1 VKKTINFCIILLAI
15 LQLNAQKSYEPFV
28 RTLSQTGLSSYYS
41 EDLEANIG
49 SWIKNENDV
58 VSKMLGKFQ
67 AYEKDLDYI
76 TKDFGLPWFIKY
88 IPAAN
93 TGMDVHFQ
101 SKTDGARGIWPL
113 EYQIAKKYD
122 LISNSYEDERLSFI
136 KSSEAACQYIKTLY
150 SIYKDWQKA
159 ILAFSIG
166 PVRVN
171 QLIRIN
177 GTVHF
182 NEFYTN
188 LSSKEKEPLN
198 QFYSAMTV
206 LYYADTFGIKPVPY
220 QIIPIDTVSCELP
233 TTFKTIEKFT
243 NIAVETLVDLNPS
256 ILRKTV
262 PALKGTRYFNVPKV
276 SKQAYQNSR
285 DTIYTYTKYILHPF
299 SIYDTM
305 VKIIDSVEYID
316 LVQRPFGDISKGK
329 RIIVSIENTK
339 KKSVISGGNDSSIA
353 NGQTTKDSLVVKELT
368 SPKQVKLV
376 WITYTVKRKDALYT
390 LSDVFDCT
398 IKEIKRW
405 NNMRGNGIFIG
416 QRLRIKVPENRL
428 YYYKKINR
436 MNRAQKMARAKQ
448 D

>member
-1 VKKTINFCIILLAI
+1 MKNITGFCTVLLAI

-28 RTLSQTGLSSYYS
+28 KTLSQTGLSSYYS
-41 EDLEANIG
+41 KDLEANIN
-49 SWIKNENDV
+49 SWIKNENEV

-67 AYEKDLDYI
+67 AYEKDLEYI

-93 TGMDVHFQ
+93 TGLDVHFQ

-122 LISNSYEDERLSFI
+122 LISNSYEDERLSFV
-136 KSSEAACQYIKTLY
+136 KSSEAACQYLKTLY
-150 SIYKDWQKA
+150 GIYKDWQKA

-171 QLIRIN
+171 QLIRTN

-188 LSSKEKEPLN
+188 LSNKEKEPLN

-206 LYYADTFGIKPVPY
+206 LFYADTFGIRPIPY
-220 QIIPIDTVSCELP
+220 QRIPTDTVSCELP
-233 TTFKTIEKFT
+233 ATFKTIEQFT
-243 NIAVETLVDLNPS
+243 NIAAETLADLNPS
-256 ILRKTV
+256 ILRGSV
-262 PALKGTRYFNVPKV
+262 PALKGTRFFKVPKT

-285 DTIYTYTKYILHPF
+285 DTIYTYSKYILHPF

-316 LVQRPFGDISKGK
+316 LVQRPFGDFSVGK
-329 RIIVSIENTK
+329 RIIVSIENTN
-339 KKSVISGGNDSSIA
+339 KKSAMAGDNGSSSADSQTISDGRE
-353 NGQTTKDSLVVKELT
+353 VKEI
-368 SPKQVKLV
+368 SVKKQVKLV
-376 WITYTVKRKDALYT
+376 WITYIVKRKDALYT
-390 LSDVFDCT
+390 LSDIFDCT

-405 NNMRGNGIFIG
+405 NNMRGNGIYIG
-416 QRLRIKVPENRL
+416 QRLRIKVSENRL
-428 YYYKKINR
+428 YYYKKVNR
-436 MNRAQKMARAKQ
+436 MSRAQKIARAKQ